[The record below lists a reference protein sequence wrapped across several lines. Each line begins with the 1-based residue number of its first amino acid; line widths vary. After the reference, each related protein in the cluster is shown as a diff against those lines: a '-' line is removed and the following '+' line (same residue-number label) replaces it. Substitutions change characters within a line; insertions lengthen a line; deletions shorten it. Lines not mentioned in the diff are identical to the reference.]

1 VQLTGI
7 NQPPIEELVTSFGP
21 IPKLNDAV
29 DVGLL
34 HALDI
39 GAVDFLVNQDQGIH
53 GRARR
58 STPPLAHRV
67 LTVVDAVAWGVF
79 QPMISR
85 GILAGAI
92 IMAASGPASTQST
105 PSPQST
111 QEAVFHQSQTQ
122 SRLSAWRAKAAISR
136 EKHRFGRFSA
146 ILV

>member
-7 NQPPIEELVTSFGP
+7 NQPPIEELVASFGP

-58 STPPLAHRV
+58 STPPLAH
-67 LTVVDAVAWGVF
+67 
-79 QPMISR
+79 
-85 GILAGAI
+85 
-92 IMAASGPASTQST
+92 
-105 PSPQST
+105 
-111 QEAVFHQSQTQ
+111 
-122 SRLSAWRAKAAISR
+122 
-136 EKHRFGRFSA
+136 
-146 ILV
+146 